1 MKAMRRAQIGF
12 GIAMA
17 TMLGLTG
24 GCEHGGGGLSWG
36 FGRPKGEPWTI
47 LCVAISGPGRIAES
61 ELLAEDVRKIQG
73 VQSQQVKVRHGR
85 NSSQVL
91 YGTYHRRIDP
101 GTGKLLVPEQLRA
114 DLRTIQLGGFL
125 GAEAI
130 ASPETD
136 VGNPAWRQENATGA
150 YTLLVATFE
159 NTADFY
165 DRKTAAAEYTQELR
179 RRGYEA
185 YYHHGSVVSEVTVGT
200 FGPDALLEQQTQRV
214 QRDPD
219 SQAPRYAVE
228 RTLMSSY
235 SAEVRRLQAKENF
248 AYLLRNLKRVT
259 VQGDS
264 KKFLGSQ
271 LVPIQSGREAW

>member
-1 MKAMRRAQIGF
+1 MKAMRHERTGF
-12 GIAMA
+12 GVVMA
-17 TMLGLTG
+17 VLLGLTA

-61 ELLAEDVRKIQG
+61 ESLAADVRKIQG
-73 VQSQQVKVRHGR
+73 VRSQDVKVQHGR

-101 GTGKLLVPEQLRA
+101 GTGKLLIPEQLRA
-114 DLRTIQLGGFL
+114 DLHTIQLGGFL

-136 VGNPAWRQENATGA
+136 VGNPAWRLENARGA

-165 DRKTAAAEYTQELR
+165 DRKTAAAEYTRELR
-179 RRGYEA
+179 RRGHEA
-185 YYHHGSVVSEVTVGT
+185 YYHHGSVVSEVMVGT
-200 FGPDALLEQQTQRV
+200 FGPEALLEQQTQRV

-219 SQAPRYAVE
+219 SQASRYAVE
-228 RTLMSSY
+228 RTVMSSY
-235 SAEVRRLQAKENF
+235 SAEVRRVQAKENF

-259 VQGDS
+259 VHGDS

-271 LVPIQSGREAW
+271 LVPIQTGSEAW